1 MKIGDT
7 IIRVGDLIKFRDYIY
22 ETDHYGLYIGPIYKT
37 RPEDDPSFIPWS
49 DIYVWSSKGEEEWIS
64 WQCEVV
70 SADRGYSSG

>member
-1 MKIGDT
+1 MKIGDR
-7 IIRVGDLIKFRDYIY
+7 ILKLGELIKFRDYIY

-70 SADRGYSSG
+70 SDDRGLRTS

>member
-1 MKIGDT
+1 MKIGDR
-7 IIRVGDLIKFRDYIY
+7 ILKPGDLIKFRDYIY

-70 SADRGYSSG
+70 NDDRGLSTS